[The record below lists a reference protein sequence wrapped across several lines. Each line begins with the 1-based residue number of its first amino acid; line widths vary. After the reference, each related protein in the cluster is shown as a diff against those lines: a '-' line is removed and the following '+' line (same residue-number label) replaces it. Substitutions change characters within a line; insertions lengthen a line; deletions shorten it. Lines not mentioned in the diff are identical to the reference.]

1 MFNVAILSSKT
12 NSGLTIS
19 GNVYNDQNGNTDGVD
34 NPVLA
39 GKDNI
44 PEGLNILVID
54 EVGLV
59 AQIVPVAS
67 VGNYGTFTINVLPN
81 SNYNLRITNQSVSIN
96 DNDPGTVL
104 PAYWENTGQNN
115 EHDSGSGDD
124 GTNDGLV
131 SVSIE
136 EVSKAPVNFGIRIT
150 PNPLQPSYIKKISQ
164 STSPSTFIN
173 NATDVENINGT
184 IDRATIESAFGVG
197 SAGLVPVALY
207 HSRLGSYV
215 NEVILA
221 DKTSSTTFW
230 SSIENWIL
238 ANDFYNFTTINVF
251 GEDYQKIEDYTHRS
265 YIAMMFNEIRGNIY
279 HDPNDLTDSLIN
291 DSRSLVTPNSFNQL
305 NIPSGL
311 RVAVVDRTTNL
322 VVKTGTVNANS
333 YFRITNIPYGNYDLY
348 LTNSVPVVGN
358 PPPALTLPSTNNW
371 IYTGDGFGGISD
383 GTVDGKIENIT
394 LAGNITNVTFGI
406 KATS

>member
-12 NSGLTIS
+12 NNGLTIS

-44 PEGLNILVID
+44 P
-54 EVGLV
+54 VGLKILLIDNTSGLV
-59 AQIVPVAS
+59 SQIVNVVS

-81 SNYNLRITNQSVSIN
+81 SNYNLRITNQSISIN
-96 DNDPGTVL
+96 DNDPGTTL
-104 PAYWENTGQNN
+104 PAYWGVTG
-115 EHDSGSGDD
+115 ESLD
-124 GTNDGLV
+124 GILDVTSDGLI
-131 SVSIE
+131 SIA
-136 EVSKAPVNFGIRIT
+136 SIISNKIANFGIRII
-150 PNPLQPSYIKKISQ
+150 PGDIQPLYIKRITQ
-164 STSPSTFIN
+164 TTSPSTFIN
-173 NATDVENINGT
+173 NANDVENINDVT
-184 IDRATIESAFGVG
+184 DKATIESVFGVG
-197 SAGLVPVALY
+197 TAGLVPVALY
-207 HSRLGSYV
+207 HTRIGSYV

-230 SSIENWIL
+230 SSIENWIF
-238 ANDFYNFTTINVF
+238 ANNFYNFTTVNVL
-251 GEDYQKIEDYTHRS
+251 GVDYQRIEDYTHRS

-311 RVAVVDRTTNL
+311 RIAIVDRATNL
-322 VVKTGTVNANS
+322 VVKTGIVNANS

-348 LTNSVPVVGN
+348 LTSSVPVIGN